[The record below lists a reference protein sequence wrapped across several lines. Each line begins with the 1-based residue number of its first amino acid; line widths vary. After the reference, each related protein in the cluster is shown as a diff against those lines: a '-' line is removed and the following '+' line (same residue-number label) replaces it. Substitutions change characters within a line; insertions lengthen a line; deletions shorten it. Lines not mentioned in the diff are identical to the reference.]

1 MTTVNLS
8 PVLNGV
14 NILGAT
20 GLPLSGGL
28 IYTYQAG
35 SSTALPT
42 YIDNSGNVA
51 NPNPIV
57 LNPDGRT
64 PNEIWLNAGFSYKF
78 QIQTSLGVIIQTL
91 DNLYGIPQSTSGGG
105 SNLPSGCIVIWSG
118 AIGSVPTGYT
128 LCDGTNGT
136 PDLRNSFIIGAGNSY
151 TVGQTGG
158 SKDSIVVNHTHTAT
172 SVVTDPGHLH
182 VQRAYPG
189 TSTGGFTGIP
199 EGGNTSLLAEDTA
212 PSTVSATTGITV
224 TTTNATAGVSGT
236 NANLP
241 PYYALA
247 FIMKT

>member
-1 MTTVNLS
+1 MATVNLS
-8 PVLNGV
+8 PVINGV
-14 NILGAT
+14 NVLGTT

-42 YIDNSGNVA
+42 YTDNSGNVA
-51 NPNPIV
+51 NANPIV
-57 LNPDGRT
+57 LNPDGRA
-64 PNEIWLNAGFSYKF
+64 PNEIWLNSGYSYKF
-78 QIQTSLGVIIQTL
+78 QIQTALGVVVQTL
-91 DNLYGIPQSTSGGG
+91 DNIYGIPQSSSGGG

-118 AIGSVPTGYT
+118 AIGSVPSGYT

-136 PDLRNSFIIGAGNSY
+136 PDLRNSFVLGAGNSY

-158 SKDSIVVNHTHTAT
+158 SNDAIVVSHTHTAT
-172 SVVTDPGHLH
+172 VTDPGHTH
-182 VQRAYPG
+182 VQRAYPSVS
-189 TSTGGFTGIP
+189 TSGNTGIP
-199 EGGNTSLLAEDTA
+199 EGGNTSFTAENTT
-212 PSTVSATTGITV
+212 PSTASAVTGISVANSTTGT
-224 TTTNATAGVSGT
+224 SGT

>member
-8 PVLNGV
+8 PVINGV
-14 NILGAT
+14 NVLGTT

-42 YIDNSGNVA
+42 YTDNSGNVA
-51 NPNPIV
+51 NANPIV
-57 LNPDGRT
+57 LNPDGRA
-64 PNEIWLNAGFSYKF
+64 PNEIWLNSGYSYKF
-78 QIQTSLGVIIQTL
+78 QIQTALGVVVQTL
-91 DNLYGIPQSTSGGG
+91 DNIYGIPQSSSGGG

-118 AIGSVPTGYT
+118 AIGSVPSGYT

-136 PDLRNSFIIGAGNSY
+136 PDLRNSFVLGAGNSY

-158 SKDSIVVNHTHTAT
+158 SKDAIVVSHTHTAT
-172 SVVTDPGHLH
+172 STVTDPGHFH
-182 VQRAYPG
+182 TVPYVQGYG
-189 TSTGGFTGIP
+189 TGIAAGAGDSIVP
-199 EGGNTSLLAEDTA
+199 NTATSGT
-212 PSTVSATTGITV
+212 ATTSITV
-224 TTTNATAGVSGT
+224 NTVNATAGTSGT